1 MALLEDG
8 LKLGVPGLLIGVG
21 AALAAPILLPAT
33 AAGLR
38 PLTKTLVKGYLS
50 LADSARGMFAEA
62 SEQLSDFVAE
72 ARAERTAEAEKPA
85 GETA

>member
-38 PLTKTLVKGYLS
+38 PLT
-50 LADSARGMFAEA
+50 
-62 SEQLSDFVAE
+62 
-72 ARAERTAEAEKPA
+72 
-85 GETA
+85 

>member
-8 LKLGVPGLLIGVG
+8 MKLGVPGLLIGVG
-21 AALAAPILLPAT
+21 VALAAPLLLPAT

-50 LADSARGMFAEA
+50 LADSARGVFAEA
-62 SEQLSDFVAE
+62 SEQFSDLVAE
-72 ARAERTAEAEKPA
+72 AKAERTGDGEKQS
-85 GETA
+85 GESA